1 MTKVISDTKDV
12 PHGYVRLSEITKD
25 VTDAKRLSDA
35 HDQGDIPAVKLIRT
49 TGEIKTGP
57 VWVCERSARD
67 FLAGI
72 HAARSRK
79 NQPAK
84 STVTDGVGDLLCD
97 AETFHLFLRSIG
109 GGVVRAAQA
118 AEGIERQLGSI
129 ASSLAILAEHA
140 GRTELAGIC
149 VEEAETTDWN
159 ERSST

>member
-57 VWVCERSARD
+57 VWVCEKSARD
-67 FLAGI
+67 FLAEI

-84 STVTDGVGDLLCD
+84 SAVIDAVGETLCD
-97 AETFHLFLRSIG
+97 VETFHLFLRSISG
-109 GGVVRAAQA
+109 GSVRTAQA
-118 AEGIERQLGSI
+118 AEGIEVQLESI
-129 ASSLAILAEHA
+129 ASSLAILAKHA
-140 GRTELAGIC
+140 GRTGLASIC

-159 ERSST
+159 EGSST